1 MNRLRLILTELGLLS
16 VLQVLFQVMIV
27 VFHHILLL
35 LAHSDDSC
43 ARTGGGHLQ
52 HRVVRTGFT
61 PIGQVFLLLFVVA
74 DRANHK

>member
-1 MNRLRLILTELGLLS
+1 MNRLRLVLIKLSLLS

-27 VFHHILLL
+27 VFHHIMLL
-35 LAHSDDSC
+35 LAHSDDGC
-43 ARTGGGHLQ
+43 ACTGGGHLE

-74 DRANHK
+74 DGAYHK

>member
-1 MNRLRLILTELGLLS
+1 MNRLRLVLIKLSLLS

-27 VFHHILLL
+27 VFHHIMLL
-35 LAHSDDSC
+35 LAHSDDGC
-43 ARTGGGHLQ
+43 ACTGGGHLE

-74 DRANHK
+74 DSAYHK